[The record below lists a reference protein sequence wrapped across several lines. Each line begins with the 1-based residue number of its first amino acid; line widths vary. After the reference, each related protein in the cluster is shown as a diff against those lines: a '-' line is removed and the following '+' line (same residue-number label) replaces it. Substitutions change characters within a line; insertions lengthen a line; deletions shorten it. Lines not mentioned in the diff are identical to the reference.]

1 MPATTQ
7 RVLVL
12 GASGML
18 GHTLFRFLSESGR
31 HEAWGTLRAETD
43 RRFFPASTQP
53 RLLSAIDVLDQDSLV
68 ETFDRVHPDVVVN
81 CVGLIKQH
89 AESNDPLLALPI
101 NAMLPHRLA
110 QLCAP
115 AGARL
120 VHLST
125 DCVFSGRGG
134 SYRETDL
141 SDAEDLYGKSKF
153 IGEVHDQRHAVTLRT
168 SMIGHELNS
177 SHSLVDWFLSQNGPV
192 RGFAKAVFSGL
203 PTIEFA
209 RVIGDWVLPRVELWG
224 LYHVAAQPI
233 SKLALLRLIAQ
244 EYGKQI
250 EIQEDNT
257 VVIDRS
263 LNAERFSQA
272 TGYAAPDWPELVR
285 RMHRHRM
292 AAGTAHV

>member
-1 MPATTQ
+1 MPGTTL

-12 GASGML
+12 GATGML
-18 GHTLFRFLSESGR
+18 GHTLFRFLSESDR
-31 HEAWGTLRAETD
+31 HEAWGTLRAEGD
-43 RRFFPASTQP
+43 RRFFPASAQT
-53 RLLSAIDVLDQDSLV
+53 RLLSAIDVLDHESLV
-68 ETFDRVHPDVVVN
+68 RTFDRVRPDVVVN

-89 AESNDPLLALPI
+89 PESNDPLHALPI

-110 QLCAP
+110 QLCDP

-134 SYRETDL
+134 SYRETDP

-153 IGEVHDQRHAVTLRT
+153 IGEVHDRRHAITLRT
-168 SMIGHELNS
+168 SMIGHELDS
-177 SHSLVDWFLSQNGPV
+177 SHSLVDWFLSQHGQV
-192 RGFAKAVFSGL
+192 RGFSKAIFSGL

-209 RVIGDWVLPRVELWG
+209 RVIRDRVLPRAELWG

-250 EIQEDNT
+250 EIQQDDT